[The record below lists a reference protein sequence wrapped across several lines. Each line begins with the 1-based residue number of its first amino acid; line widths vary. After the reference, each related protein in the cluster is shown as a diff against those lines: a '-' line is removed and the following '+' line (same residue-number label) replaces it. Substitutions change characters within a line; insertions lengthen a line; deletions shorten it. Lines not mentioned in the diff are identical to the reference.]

1 MHNQKPP
8 TFAIDM
14 LRPIMSYALTFLI
27 LLSQVGLPLHFH
39 YCKGMLESVSLI
51 FKKACD
57 DHQEQIADLPACCQ
71 KMEVRH
77 CTEADDKC
85 CHDQVK
91 VLTQDIT
98 SIAPQILQWESIP
111 FVFIPSVAPPATVT
125 IKVNTPSVLVTPGSD
140 SGPPIYIL
148 HKAFIFYA

>member
-1 MHNQKPP
+1 
-8 TFAIDM
+8 
-14 LRPIMSYALTFLI
+14 MSYALTFLI

-39 YCKGMLESVSLI
+39 YCKGMLESVSLF

-71 KMEVRH
+71 KIQARH
-77 CTEADDKC
+77 CSDEDNKC
-85 CHDQVK
+85 CDDQVK

-98 SIAPQILQWESIP
+98 SIAPQLLQWESLA
-111 FVFIPSVAPPATVT
+111 FVFTSAVAPLAIVPVITNSHFA
-125 IKVNTPSVLVTPGSD
+125 LVTPESD

-148 HKAFIFYA
+148 HQALIFYA

>member
-1 MHNQKPP
+1 M
-8 TFAIDM
+8 F
-14 LRPIMSYALTFLI
+14 RPVMSYALTFLI

-39 YCKGMLESVSLI
+39 YCKGMLESVSLF

-71 KMEVRH
+71 KIQAKH
-77 CTEADDKC
+77 CTEEDNNC
-85 CHDQVK
+85 CDDQVK

-98 SIAPQILQWESIP
+98 SIAPQFLQWESIA
-111 FVFIPSVAPPATVT
+111 FVFTPTVAPKVTVPL
-125 IKVNTPSVLVTPGSD
+125 KANLHFAQVTPESD

-148 HKAFIFYA
+148 HQALIFYA

>member
-1 MHNQKPP
+1 M
-8 TFAIDM
+8 F
-14 LRPIMSYALTFLI
+14 RPVMSYALTFLI

-51 FKKACD
+51 FKQACD
-57 DHQEQIADLPACCQ
+57 DHQEKIADLPSCC
-71 KMEVRH
+71 KKLSTKH

-98 SIAPQILQWESIP
+98 SIAPQLLQWESIAVD
-111 FVFIPSVAPPATVT
+111 FVSPLAPSATVAV
-125 IKVNTPSVLVTPGSD
+125 KVNLPSAPVATGSD

-148 HKAFIFYA
+148 HRALIFYA

>member
-1 MHNQKPP
+1 M
-8 TFAIDM
+8 F
-14 LRPIMSYALTFLI
+14 RPVMSYALTFLI

-57 DHQEQIADLPACCQ
+57 DHQEQIADLPSCCQ
-71 KMEVRH
+71 KLETRH

-98 SIAPQILQWESIP
+98 SIAPQLLQLESIP
-111 FVFIPSVAPPATVT
+111 VDFIPPVAPSATVAV
-125 IKVNTPSVLVTPGSD
+125 KVNLPSAPVTPGSD

-148 HKAFIFYA
+148 HQALIFYA

>member
-1 MHNQKPP
+1 M
-8 TFAIDM
+8 F
-14 LRPIMSYALTFLI
+14 RPVMSYALTFLI

-39 YCKGMLESVSLI
+39 YCKGMLESVSLF

-71 KMEVRH
+71 KIQAKH
-77 CTEADDKC
+77 CSEEDNNC
-85 CHDQVK
+85 CDDQVK

-98 SIAPQILQWESIP
+98 SIAPQLLQWESIP
-111 FVFIPSVAPPATVT
+111 FVCTPAVVPTATVLV
-125 IKVNTPSVLVTPGSD
+125 KVNSPSALVTPGSG

-148 HKAFIFYA
+148 HQALIFYA

>member
-1 MHNQKPP
+1 M
-8 TFAIDM
+8 F
-14 LRPIMSYALTFLI
+14 RPAVSYALTFLI

-57 DHQEQIADLPACCQ
+57 DHEEPQANLPACCQ
-71 KMEVRH
+71 KMESRH
-77 CTEADDKC
+77 CAETDDKC

-98 SIAPQILQWESIP
+98 SIAPQLLQWDAITVD
-111 FVFIPSVAPPATVT
+111 FVPPVVPAATVVL
-125 IKVNTPSVLVTPGSD
+125 KVNSPTGPVSPGSD

-148 HKAFIFYA
+148 HQALIFYA